1 MTSRP
6 QVYWCVKGCQSAIRR
21 GIWQVV
27 DKDDEEY
34 WAKQTSLRHSGG
46 YRGSTGGESI
56 YNYSLLTVLQI
67 VLELVM

>member
-1 MTSRP
+1 M
-6 QVYWCVKGCQSAIRR
+6 
-21 GIWQVV
+21 V

-34 WAKQTSLRHSGG
+34 WTKPTSLRHSGG
-46 YRGSTGGESI
+46 CRGPTGGKSI